1 MRRLVIRTAASAV
14 VAAAWVA
21 VQSSTLRAQ
30 RGTERTGQTIV
41 IRAQV
46 PTPQVITVRP
56 RTVPEYSREVLGSE
70 QRQRSFWGSLLPAY
84 QLVTQRQM
92 DGRDPLDSTVAAL
105 VEGAPSGAPGAPGAA
120 AGGADSSARAAEIQA
135 VREEIAERRA
145 RLDSLERA
153 IRGEQG
159 RENVARSSELPT
171 LPKLSPADSAERA
184 REIDALFKALEYHRA
199 RLDSLEAVVRSLGR
213 PGTQPDSAG
222 TPRDSTRS
230 PR

>member
-1 MRRLVIRTAASAV
+1 MRRLVIRVAASVGLAT
-14 VAAAWVA
+14 AWMA
-21 VQSSTLRAQ
+21 LHSEALHAQ
-30 RGTERTGQTIV
+30 RGAERGQTIV

-56 RTVPEYSREVLGSE
+56 RTVPEYSREVLGAE

-84 QLVTQRQM
+84 QLVTQRQI
-92 DGRDPLDSTVAAL
+92 DGRDPLDSAVAAL
-105 VEGAPSGAPGAPGAA
+105 VAGAPSGAPGAAAPVAPGAEP
-120 AGGADSSARAAEIQA
+120 GARAAEIEA
-135 VREEIAERRA
+135 VRQEIAERRA

-159 RENVARSSELPT
+159 RENVARSSELPE
-171 LPKLSPADSAERA
+171 LPKLSPADSAARA
-184 REIDALFKALEYHRA
+184 REIDTLYQLLEIHRA

-213 PGTQPDSAG
+213 PRAQPDTME

>member
-1 MRRLVIRTAASAV
+1 MRRLAIRIVAAL
-14 VAAAWVA
+14 AAAWL
-21 VQSSTLRAQ
+21 TLQPSALSAQ
-30 RGTERTGQTIV
+30 RGAERGQTIV

-84 QLVTQRQM
+84 QLVTQRQI
-92 DGRDPLDSTVAAL
+92 DGRDPLDSAVAAL
-105 VEGAPSGAPGAPGAA
+105 VAGATPGASGAPGAA
-120 AGGADSSARAAEIQA
+120 AAGADSGARAAEIDA
-135 VREEIAERRA
+135 VRQEIAERRA

-159 RENVARSSELPT
+159 RENVARSSELPE
-171 LPKLSPADSAERA
+171 LPKLSPADSAARA
-184 REIDALFKALEYHRA
+184 REIETLYQLLDIHRA

-213 PGTQPDSAG
+213 ARTRPDSLG